1 MKKIFVFLSGVT
13 IDILNDKILATATN
27 YSNSISFEN
36 LDNFR
41 YSESQKNRI
50 TPIGLMSRSVAFSFF
65 LMIFSKVL
73 SFNNPNLDNIL
84 FFSGLILFGI
94 TCISFFAFM
103 FDVFLEFRIFDYII
117 LKYFSDKG
125 YLVVVGNKSGNN
137 IEFYARIEDI
147 AMIQELEG
155 VVYKIKNEYKPNIK
169 NNNIPNE
176 GYLDELKK
184 LGELFREGIL
194 THDEF
199 NNKKQKL
206 LNNKNA

>member
-13 IDILNDKILATATN
+13 IDITKDKILATATN

-41 YSESQKNRI
+41 YNESQKNRLS
-50 TPIGLMSRSVAFSFF
+50 PIGLMSRSVALSFF
-65 LMIFSKVL
+65 LMIFNKVL
-73 SFNNPNLDNIL
+73 SFNVPNLSDIL

-94 TCISFFAFM
+94 TVLSFFAFV

-117 LKYFSDKG
+117 SNYFSDKG
-125 YLVVVGNKSGNN
+125 YFVIIGNKSGNN
-137 IEFYARIEDI
+137 IEFYARIEDLS
-147 AMIQELEG
+147 MIQELEG
-155 VVYKIKNEYKPNIK
+155 VVYIIKNEHKSNTK
-169 NNNIPNE
+169 NDNKPNE

-194 THDEF
+194 TENEF
-199 NNKKQKL
+199 NNKKQEL
-206 LNNKNA
+206 LNNKKV